1 MSIKCNLNR
10 EREVRKMTK
19 ILLIAMMCGF
29 AGLGV
34 VIMKKVAPEDKA
46 YPIWALLIVFLFSLV
61 VITH

>member
-1 MSIKCNLNR
+1 
-10 EREVRKMTK
+10 MTK

-29 AGLGV
+29 AALGV
-34 VIMKKVAPEDKA
+34 AIMKKVAPEDKA

>member
-1 MSIKCNLNR
+1 MVQRRKWGEKMS
-10 EREVRKMTK
+10 K

-29 AGLGV
+29 AVLG
-34 VIMKKVAPEDKA
+34 IMLMKKVAPEDKA

>member
-1 MSIKCNLNR
+1 
-10 EREVRKMTK
+10 VRKMTK